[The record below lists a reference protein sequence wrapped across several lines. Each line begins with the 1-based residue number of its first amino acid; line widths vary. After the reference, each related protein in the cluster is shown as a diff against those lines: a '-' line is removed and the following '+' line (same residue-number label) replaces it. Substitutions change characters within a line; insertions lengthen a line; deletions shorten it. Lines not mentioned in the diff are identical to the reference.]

1 MRAGLFSFAALAAA
15 AQALSSVDTL
25 PGTFEIQVV
34 DVAQSTV
41 TKRSTPLILTLNAGV
56 LKDAEGRV
64 GYIASNNQFQFD
76 YAPQPNALSAN
87 GYSVYSNGSLAQ
99 AGNAVWD
106 KCLSGGFFNL
116 YDASIG
122 GQCTQ
127 IYFQVINRS
136 SQAVSQ
142 IPDGQVTGNP
152 VTQIG
157 DGQPQ
162 ATTGNPI
169 TQIGDGQPQAPTGN
183 PVTQIGDGQPQAP
196 TGVPVTQI
204 SDGQPQAPTGTPV
217 TQISDGQPQAPT
229 GTPVTQISDGQ
240 PQSPAT
246 TSAPKVSPS
255 GKPSA
260 SRVGTI
266 GTVKSSGVAPSKTTV
281 APYKGAAPTAVRAE
295 FFGLA
300 AGLLAAAL
308 I

>member
-1 MRAGLFSFAALAAA
+1 MRAGVFSFAAFAAA
-15 AQALSSVDTL
+15 ASALSQVDTL
-25 PGTFEIQVV
+25 PGTFEIEVV
-34 DVAQSTV
+34 NATTSAA
-41 TKRSTPLILTLNAGV
+41 TKRSTPLVLTLNKGV

-64 GYIASNNQFQFD
+64 AYIASNNQFQFD
-76 YAPQPNALSAN
+76 FQPQPNALSAN

-99 AGNAVWD
+99 NGNAVWD
-106 KCLSGGFFNL
+106 KCLSGGFYNL

-122 GQCTQ
+122 GQCSQ

-152 VTQIG
+152 VTQIS

-162 ATTGNPI
+162 ATTGNPV

-196 TGVPVTQI
+196 TGNPVTQI
-204 SDGQPQAPTGTPV
+204 SDGQPQAPTGNPV
-217 TQISDGQPQAPT
+217 TQISDGQPQAPYT
-229 GTPVTQISDGQ
+229 TP
-240 PQSPAT
+240 
-246 TSAPKVSPS
+246 APKVIPS
-255 GKPSA
+255 AKPS

-281 APYKGAAPTAVRAE
+281 APYTGAAMPTAVRGE